1 MKNLTTLIFATLF
14 LNSLIAQHEPL
25 NPYES
30 IGKKTEVL
38 TLSKGKFQETFA
50 NDTIQPIGTLPFTD
64 YATAQH
70 WRAQTT
76 LYRSLRENP
85 SLLGQDNDVDAFYS
99 NAANGTIGIFQTVA
113 EGISALG
120 VPDVQAAQSY
130 ASLEAQVS
138 SKLGELASVDAQL
151 LAASG
156 TAYDGLVAQRRTV
169 SMEIFGLQ
177 QSLLALD
184 SSVQAARVAR
194 AEQLLAWNASASAVT
209 LPQQCLKA
217 VNQVYLNTVG
227 KGVLELTIE
236 QVGVL
241 QPIANTCVH
250 EGGDAVLGA
259 RELLKLDGDE
269 SEYDDSKLCTPPQL
283 LVQPGQGG
291 HWQASG
297 GLAVFPNPAKGQV
310 EIKFPEADR
319 ERLLQV
325 FNQQGILVRSVVV
338 AEGQAGEVLSLDD
351 VPSGIYH
358 VSIKGGDL
366 MLAQKLVVLK

>member
-1 MKNLTTLIFATLF
+1 MSPSRVPLSRRRLLSLLSVGLLLANL
-14 LNSLIAQHEPL
+14 S
-25 NPYES
+25 
-30 IGKKTEVL
+30 
-38 TLSKGKFQETFA
+38 TFA
-50 NDTIQPIGTLPFTD
+50 
-64 YATAQH
+64 
-70 WRAQTT
+70 
-76 LYRSLRENP
+76 
-85 SLLGQDNDVDAFYS
+85 
-99 NAANGTIGIFQTVA
+99 
-113 EGISALG
+113 
-120 VPDVQAAQSY
+120 VQAAN
-130 ASLEAQVS
+130 
-138 SKLGELASVDAQL
+138 LADTVEKIKPSIVAV
-151 LAASG
+151 G
-156 TAYDGLVAQRRTV
+156 T
-169 SMEIFGLQ
+169 LQ
-177 QSLLALD
+177 A
-184 SSVQAARVAR
+184 
-194 AEQLLAWNASASAVT
+194 
-209 LPQQCLKA
+209 P
-217 VNQVYLNTVG
+217 
-227 KGVLELTIE
+227 
-236 QVGVL
+236 
-241 QPIANTCVH
+241 PPPPPP
-250 EGGDAVLGA
+250 